1 MSSCAILYFPLKA
14 RRMSTTKE
22 SREAFRQ
29 RMRPDH
35 SKDACYQA
43 RQNSHKCL
51 EENNYD
57 QGLIA
62 GDVVEVTR

>member
-1 MSSCAILYFPLKA
+1 
-14 RRMSTTKE
+14 
-22 SREAFRQ
+22 
-29 RMRPDH
+29 MRPDH